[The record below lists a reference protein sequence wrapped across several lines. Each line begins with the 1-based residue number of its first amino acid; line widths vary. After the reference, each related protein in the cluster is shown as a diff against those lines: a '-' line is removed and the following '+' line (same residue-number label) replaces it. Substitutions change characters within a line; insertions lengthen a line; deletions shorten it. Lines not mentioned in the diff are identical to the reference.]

1 MEKIIITFHIYIFI
15 ILREINLPDQ
25 DRKWNSWQ
33 PPIDFQGVHPQTF
46 VHARSI
52 GQNTGQSCKGE
63 K

>member
-1 MEKIIITFHIYIFI
+1 MFI